1 MIKVI
6 SYCFVEPQNII
17 ADSANSVHLFE
28 VCFVPLCKMIKK
40 LIEAE
45 GEEIMIL
52 TEKKIQKVKDQNCY
66 LFYKDIYS
74 EEELRELVGIESNGI
89 SVDWRHVAYY
99 AFNNFTKFRQDFL
112 REVRNNAID
121 ELINNNKQ
129 TEAEAIQKIDKEI
142 QTHIQCF
149 ISSPDR
155 LNMSE
160 LNMIIERLK
169 NGGFNEFKI
178 ADSLLYSG
186 IMNIM
191 SVILKL

>member
-112 REVRNNAID
+112 REVRINAIN
-121 ELINNNKQ
+121 ELINKNR
-129 TEAEAIQKIDKEI
+129 TEAEATEIIDKEI
-142 QTHIQCF
+142 QTHIKFF

-155 LNMSE
+155 LNMRE
-160 LNMIIERLK
+160 LNMIMARFK
-169 NGGFNEFKI
+169 KGDFSEFVI
-178 ADSLLYSG
+178 TDSFLYSG

-191 SVILKL
+191 SIIPKL